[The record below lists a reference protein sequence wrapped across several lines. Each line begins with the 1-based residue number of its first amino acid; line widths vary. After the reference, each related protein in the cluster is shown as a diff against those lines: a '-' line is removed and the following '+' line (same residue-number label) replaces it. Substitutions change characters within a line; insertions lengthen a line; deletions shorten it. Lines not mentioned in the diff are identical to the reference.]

1 MSSRTAN
8 VITIDGPAASGKSSV
23 SRELARRLGWKW
35 LSTGAFYRGLGYVAL
50 RESIADDDIPGLVR
64 LARSS
69 VWSVRMEDDQT
80 RVYYGSEDVTREILT
95 EESGSR
101 ASKVGQIPEVR
112 QALLEGQRDCASG
125 VPGLVAEGRDCG
137 TVVFPQALL
146 KVYLTASQEERAIRR
161 AREQGLNVEETES
174 QQRERDR
181 QDSNRRTAPLS
192 VPQDAKVLD
201 SNGLNLNQVVE
212 RICGWASEA
221 MAQGVKS
228 F

>member
-1 MSSRTAN
+1 MIFGRQN

-50 RESIADDDIPGLVR
+50 REGVRDEDIPSLVR
-64 LARSS
+64 LARSGI
-69 VWSVRMEDDQT
+69 WSVRMEDDRT
-80 RVYYGSEDVTREILT
+80 RVYYGSEDVTSEILT
-95 EESGSR
+95 EDSGGR

-112 QALLEGQRDCASG
+112 QALLEGQRDCALG

-137 TVVFPQALL
+137 TVVFPQAFL

-161 AREQGLNVEETES
+161 AREQGLSVEETES

-181 QDSNRRTAPLS
+181 QDSTRRAAPLS
-192 VPQDAKVLD
+192 VPSDARVLD
-201 SNGLNLNQVVE
+201 SNGLDLNQVVE
-212 RICGWASEA
+212 RIQSWVSELWPK
-221 MAQGVKS
+221 V
-228 F
+228 